1 MQRQNILNVHVD
13 VIAWFM
19 LEIISAPGLQHSAVS
34 LQAGHYLQSRA
45 ADLSPVSAV
54 TAVIAAPGSADL
66 ST

>member
-19 LEIISAPGLQHSAVS
+19 LEIISAPGLQHSAG

>member
-1 MQRQNILNVHVD
+1 MIYVGNYLG
-13 VIAWFM
+13 AWPAA
-19 LEIISAPGLQHSAVS
+19 LCGSAVS